1 MQAPVY
7 PWREGNRFTLRVD
20 GESFFPHMLSCFEQ
34 AQKSIDIE
42 LYLVESG
49 RSTRQWI
56 DAMLA
61 ARERGVQVRCL
72 LDGVG
77 TDGLQASERKEL
89 EQGGVDLRFYNPP
102 RLLSG
107 SRLFHRDH
115 RKLFVIDRR
124 LVLVGGT
131 GITDEFCQPDPQT
144 GTARWHE
151 QMLEVEGPVVEDW
164 VTLFE
169 YEWERVEE
177 RARPGLAAVRRGQ
190 VPPLPEGKDG
200 QGRVAYIGARE
211 QKEVVASLLAAVKR
225 SERRVWLAT
234 PYFLPSRRIR
244 WALSRAA
251 RRGIDVRLLLCGM
264 TIDHPPVRYAGQR
277 YYTRLLKAGVK
288 IYEYQPR
295 FTHLKTA
302 LVDDWVSL
310 GSCNFDHWT
319 LHWNLEANQQ
329 AVDSELAAAVAD
341 SFENDFEQS
350 HLWTLDEWKELPRSH
365 RFKIRFWGQINRWV
379 MWVFGIPR

>member
-1 MQAPVY
+1 MQAAVY
-7 PWREGNRFTLRVD
+7 PWREGNQYRLMID
-20 GESFFPHMLSCFEQ
+20 GECFFPRLLEAIEQ
-34 AQKSIDIE
+34 ARESIEIE
-42 LYLVESG
+42 LYLIDSG
-49 RSTRQWI
+49 LSTRQWI
-56 DAMLA
+56 DALLA
-61 ARERGVQVRCL
+61 ARERGVRVYCL

-77 TDGLQASERKEL
+77 TDGFKTAERREL
-89 EQGGVDLRFYNPP
+89 EQAGAVLRFYNPP
-102 RLLSG
+102 SVLSG

-115 RKLFVIDRR
+115 RKLFLIDRR
-124 LVLVGGT
+124 IAFVGGT

-144 GTARWHE
+144 GTATWHE
-151 QMLEVEGPVVEDW
+151 QLLEIEGPVVEDW
-164 VTLFE
+164 VAWCE
-169 YEWERVEE
+169 YEWQRVDE

-190 VPPLPEGKDG
+190 VPPLPKAKSG

-225 SERRVWLAT
+225 AEQRVWLAT

-244 WALSRAA
+244 WALARAA
-251 RRGIDVRLLLCGM
+251 RRGVDVRLLLCGM

-277 YYTRLLKAGVK
+277 YYTRLLKAGIR

-329 AVDSELAAAVAD
+329 ALDSDLAEAVAQ

-350 HLWTLDEWKELPRSH
+350 DLWTLAEWKELPRSH

-379 MWVFGIPR
+379 MWLFGIPR

>member
-1 MQAPVY
+1 MQAAVD
-7 PWREGNRFTLRVD
+7 PWREGNQYRLMID
-20 GESFFPHMLSCFEQ
+20 GECFFPRLLEAIEQ
-34 AQKSIDIE
+34 ARESIEIE
-42 LYLVESG
+42 LYLIDSG
-49 RSTRQWI
+49 LSTRQWI
-56 DAMLA
+56 DALLA
-61 ARERGVQVRCL
+61 ARERGVRVYCL

-77 TDGLQASERKEL
+77 TDGFKTAERREL
-89 EQGGVDLRFYNPP
+89 EQAGAVLRFYNPP
-102 RLLSG
+102 SVLSG

-115 RKLFVIDRR
+115 RKLFLIDRR
-124 LVLVGGT
+124 IAFVGGT

-144 GTARWHE
+144 GTATWHE
-151 QMLEVEGPVVEDW
+151 QLLEIKGPVVEDW
-164 VTLFE
+164 VSLFE
-169 YEWERVEE
+169 YEWQRVDE

-190 VPPLPEGKDG
+190 VPPLPKAKSG

-211 QKEVVASLLAAVKR
+211 QKEVVASLLAAIKR
-225 SERRVWLAT
+225 AEQRVWLAT

-244 WALSRAA
+244 WALARAA
-251 RRGIDVRLLLCGM
+251 RRGVDVRLLLCGM

-277 YYTRLLKAGVK
+277 YYTRLLKAGIR

-329 AVDSELAAAVAD
+329 ALDSDLAEAVAQ

-350 HLWTLDEWKELPRSH
+350 DLWTLAEWKELPRSH